1 MATQILLLTPA
12 YIKDRSPLFKN
23 VNDLNIRES
32 IIDSQEIEIQRV
44 LGSALFDEIFAEV
57 AADTVSADNKIL
69 LDEYIAPALKFY
81 TLLEL
86 ANFVRNSYTPTGVK
100 QRTQESAQ
108 EISYTE
114 FKAYQSKWE
123 SRAEYYAKRL
133 SLFIRSEY
141 NEKGIYT
148 AYYQSSGRIDKVL
161 PSKSVYTSAI
171 YLGDADCNCPAEFLE
186 NELKYRGN
194 RLDR

>member
-1 MATQILLLTPA
+1 MATQILLLTPT

-23 VNDLNIRES
+23 VNDLNIREA
-32 IIDSQEIEIQRV
+32 IIDSQEIELQRV
-44 LGSALFDEIFAEV
+44 LGSSLFDEIFEEV
-57 AADTVSADNKIL
+57 ENNTVSAENTVL
-69 LDEYIAPALKFY
+69 LDDYIAPALKFY
-81 TLLEL
+81 SLLEL
-86 ANFVRNSYTPTGVK
+86 SNFVRNSYTPTGVK

-141 NEKGIYT
+141 NATGIYA
-148 AYYQSSGRIDKVL
+148 AYYQSSGRIDNIL

-171 YLGDADCNCPAEFLE
+171 YLEDSDCNCSSEFIE
-186 NELKYRGN
+186 NELKNRGN
-194 RLDR
+194 TFNR